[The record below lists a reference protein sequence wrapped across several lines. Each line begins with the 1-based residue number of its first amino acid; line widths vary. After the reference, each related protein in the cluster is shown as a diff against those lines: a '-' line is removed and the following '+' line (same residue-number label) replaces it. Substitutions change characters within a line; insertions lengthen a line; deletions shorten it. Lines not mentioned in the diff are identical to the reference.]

1 MKIWD
6 ANQVYLK
13 RQNLNIL
20 HWVIFLIRLTEE
32 DKKEGLLKR
41 VKNIGDKN
49 EELLKI
55 FNVANTVSKAAK
67 NQQDYNYDNIFA
79 F

>member
-67 NQQDYNYDNIFA
+67 NQQDYIYDNIFA

>member
-6 ANQVYLK
+6 SNQAYLK
-13 RQNLNIL
+13 RQNLSIL

-41 VKNIGDKN
+41 VKSIGDKN

-55 FNVANTVSKAAK
+55 FSVANTVSNAAK
-67 NQQDYNYDNIFA
+67 TQQDYNYDNIFA